1 MQLQQ
6 AISRIL
12 GGIEAVLPKG
22 VAKDLKA
29 NIEAVIRSNLEG
41 LDFVTAE
48 QLAVQKRVV
57 DRAVRRIRELEK
69 RVKELEAVA
78 EEKKPKKSS
87 RSTAGRSKKTP

>member
-12 GGIEAVLPKG
+12 GGIEAALPKG
-22 VAKDLKA
+22 VAQDLKA

-57 DRAVRRIRELEK
+57 DRAVRRIRELEE
-69 RVKELEAVA
+69 RIRELEAA
-78 EEKKPKKSS
+78 TEEKKPEKSS
-87 RSTAGRSKKTP
+87 RITADRSKKMS